1 MNFEDEK
8 DYIMRIIKESVQLL
22 FSLML
27 GKNYVSVEQELK
39 NKYEVSGRTLDD
51 LLSMADDGKINE
63 AENII
68 LDGIDYGSKNEV
80 AAAAL
85 FYQHLSEM
93 EEMFLEQNNY
103 SEEEVL
109 DGFKQVVEGAGYQ
122 NLAGIVES

>member
-8 DYIMRIIKESVQLL
+8 DYIMRIIKETVRLL

-27 GKNYVSVEQELK
+27 GKNYVSVEQEIQ
-39 NKYEVSGRTLDD
+39 NKYEVSGRTLND

-68 LDGIDYGSKNEV
+68 LDGIDYSNKNEV
-80 AAAAL
+80 VVAAL

-93 EEMFLEQNNY
+93 EEKFLEQNNF

-109 DGFKQVVEGAGYQ
+109 EGIKQVVEEAGYGD
-122 NLAGIVES
+122 LTGIVE

>member
-8 DYIMRIIKESVQLL
+8 DYIMRIVKETVRLL

-27 GKNYVSVEQELK
+27 GKNYVSVEQEIE
-39 NKYEVSGRTLDD
+39 NKYEVSGMTLDD
-51 LLSMADDGKINE
+51 LLSMADEGKINE

-68 LDGIDYGSKNEV
+68 LDRIDYTNKNEV

-93 EEMFLEQNNY
+93 EEEFLERNNY

-109 DGFKQVVEGAGYQ
+109 DGVKQIVEEAGYG
-122 NLAGIVES
+122 NLTGIVE

>member
-8 DYIMRIIKESVQLL
+8 DYVMRIIKETVRLL

-27 GKNYVSVEQELK
+27 GKNYVSVEQELE
-39 NKYEVSGRTLDD
+39 NKYEVSGMALDD

-68 LDGIDYGSKNEV
+68 LDGIDYGSKKEV

-93 EEMFLEQNNY
+93 EEKFLEQNNY

-109 DGFKQVVEGAGYQ
+109 DGVKQIVEEAGYG
-122 NLAGIVES
+122 NLNGIVE

>member
-8 DYIMRIIKESVQLL
+8 DYIMRIVKETVRLL

-27 GKNYVSVEQELK
+27 GKNYVSVEQEIE
-39 NKYEVSGRTLDD
+39 NKYEVSGMTLDD
-51 LLSMADDGKINE
+51 LLSMADEGKINE

-68 LDGIDYGSKNEV
+68 LDRIDYTNQNEV

-93 EEMFLEQNNY
+93 EEEFLERNNY

-109 DGFKQVVEGAGYQ
+109 DGVKQIVEEAGYG
-122 NLAGIVES
+122 NLTGIVE

>member
-8 DYIMRIIKESVQLL
+8 DYIMRIIKETVRLL

-68 LDGIDYGSKNEV
+68 LDGIDYSSKNEV

-93 EEMFLEQNNY
+93 EQNFLDQNNY
-103 SEEEVL
+103 SQEEAL
-109 DGFKQVVEGAGYQ
+109 DGLKQVVEEAGYG
-122 NLAGIVES
+122 NLAGIVE

>member
-8 DYIMRIIKESVQLL
+8 DYIMRIIKETVRLL

-39 NKYEVSGRTLDD
+39 NKYEVSGRTLDN

-68 LDGIDYGSKNEV
+68 LDGIDYSSKNEV

-85 FYQHLSEM
+85 FYHHLSEM
-93 EEMFLEQNNY
+93 EENFLDHNNY
-103 SEEEVL
+103 SQEDIL
-109 DGFKQVVEGAGYQ
+109 DGLKQVVEEAGYG
-122 NLAGIVES
+122 NLAGIVE

>member
-8 DYIMRIIKESVQLL
+8 DYIMRIIKETVRLL

-39 NKYEVSGRTLDD
+39 NKYKVSGRTLDD

-68 LDGIDYGSKNEV
+68 LDGIDYSSKNEV

-93 EEMFLEQNNY
+93 EQNFLDQNNY
-103 SEEEVL
+103 SQEEAL
-109 DGFKQVVEGAGYQ
+109 DGLKQVVEEAGYG
-122 NLAGIVES
+122 NLAGIVE

>member
-85 FYQHLSEM
+85 FYQHFIVGRCFSRSALGFDFHINNTCFDCKLS
-93 EEMFLEQNNY
+93 
-103 SEEEVL
+103 
-109 DGFKQVVEGAGYQ
+109 DPWG
-122 NLAGIVES
+122 NLL